1 MQNMSASL
9 GRFGL
14 LSGNATNVSRQ
25 GHGLAG
31 DPQFPGSSRYWVEEK
46 PAKGADMRSQ
56 NPPTLTLVVPSN
68 VSRERT
74 WILEPQGRNTFKI
87 VVICSPSKKLE
98 KSV

>member
-1 MQNMSASL
+1 
-9 GRFGL
+9 
-14 LSGNATNVSRQ
+14 
-25 GHGLAG
+25 
-31 DPQFPGSSRYWVEEK
+31 
-46 PAKGADMRSQ
+46 MRSQ

-87 VVICSPSKKLE
+87 VVICSPSKKPE

>member
-1 MQNMSASL
+1 
-9 GRFGL
+9 
-14 LSGNATNVSRQ
+14 
-25 GHGLAG
+25 
-31 DPQFPGSSRYWVEEK
+31 
-46 PAKGADMRSQ
+46 MRSQ

-87 VVICSPSKKLE
+87 VVICRPSKKLE